1 MSYEKKK
8 RNEKKRKDLSQAHYQ
23 VLFII
28 SLKDFTT
35 IKIKDTHLIFLCL
48 KCNKNHKFNKDLG
61 KRFENT

>member
-1 MSYEKKK
+1 MKKKK

-35 IKIKDTHLIFLCL
+35 I
-48 KCNKNHKFNKDLG
+48 NV
-61 KRFENT
+61 